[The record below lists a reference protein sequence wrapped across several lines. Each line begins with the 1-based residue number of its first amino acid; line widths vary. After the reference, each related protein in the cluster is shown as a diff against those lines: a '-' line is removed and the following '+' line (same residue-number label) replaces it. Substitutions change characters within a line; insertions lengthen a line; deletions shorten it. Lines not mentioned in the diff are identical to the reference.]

1 MSSADLAVSLYRKLH
16 LLDISILRAIELL
29 MSKHEYVP
37 EVLIAKKA
45 KLSLEEAQHR
55 LQHLSKNRLIR
66 KWRGPYIGYVLNMAG
81 YDVLAINA
89 LVKANILEAF
99 GKPLGIGKEADVYD
113 ALTPKGR
120 RVAVKFHRLG
130 RISFRQTRRK
140 RDYVAERSHI
150 SWLYQSRLAATK
162 EFQALKL
169 LYPARVAVPEPIR
182 QNRHTI
188 VMGMI
193 EGAELYRYREIP
205 EPKRIFVE
213 ILENIK
219 KAYLGAEVIH
229 ADLSEYNVI
238 LQPDM
243 HVLIID
249 WPQYVTKNHPNAEQ
263 LLRRDLQNI
272 LTFFRKK
279 RLLKADL
286 TEVLAYVT
294 GRKESLTLIEV

>member
-1 MSSADLAVSLYRKLH
+1 
-16 LLDISILRAIELL
+16 
-29 MSKHEYVP
+29 
-37 EVLIAKKA
+37 
-45 KLSLEEAQHR
+45 
-55 LQHLSKNRLIR
+55 
-66 KWRGPYIGYVLNMAG
+66 
-81 YDVLAINA
+81 
-89 LVKANILEAF
+89 
-99 GKPLGIGKEADVYD
+99 
-113 ALTPKGR
+113 
-120 RVAVKFHRLG
+120 VKFHRLG

-205 EPKRIFVE
+205 EPKRIFAE